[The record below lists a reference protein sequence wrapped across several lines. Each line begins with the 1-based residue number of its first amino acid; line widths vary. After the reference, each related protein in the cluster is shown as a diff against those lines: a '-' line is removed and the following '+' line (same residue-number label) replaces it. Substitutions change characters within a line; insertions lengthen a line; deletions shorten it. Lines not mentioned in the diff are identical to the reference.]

1 MIPPI
6 VTAPATAK
14 VKTASTVEDAC
25 RAMVS
30 DSPKTSKAMPA
41 DGEAG
46 DKLGVAKAL
55 YESWGDAFFT
65 C

>member
-1 MIPPI
+1 M
-6 VTAPATAK
+6 